1 MSNEMNLPWRVELSD
16 TKPGVVGN
24 DGYLIAEAFSSNV
37 SAHIVRCVNAHDTLV
52 SALTVARNRLRDM
65 LYQDD
70 GQSYKEAER
79 AMPEIEDVM
88 TRFSKINQ
96 EMENAGLLHDK
107 AHVDTGKVRAAQSVR
122 TPEMSYRPGSLRME
136 DEPQGEPVA
145 WLYGS
150 NILSGNR
157 KHPGYFGEDVT
168 EQPLYTHP
176 APLRDLSDEEIARI
190 YVYSDHGF
198 KAFARAIIAAAKEPK

>member
-79 AMPEIEDVM
+79 AMPEIEAAL
-88 TRFSKINQ
+88 TAQ
-96 EMENAGLLHDK
+96 EQK
-107 AHVDTGKVRAAQSVR
+107 
-122 TPEMSYRPGSLRME
+122 
-136 DEPQGEPVA
+136 
-145 WLYGS
+145 
-150 NILSGNR
+150 
-157 KHPGYFGEDVT
+157 
-168 EQPLYTHP
+168 
-176 APLRDLSDEEIARI
+176 
-190 YVYSDHGF
+190 
-198 KAFARAIIAAAKEPK
+198 